1 MPDISNSTEEDN
13 LNKTD
18 NNPKPKQYPEGENT
32 APFFTD
38 NLSPVILHVN
48 QTIDMIEL
56 PKTKDLENDEINMK
70 INRLP
75 SFMKFDDE
83 NGKNIIRINKKKMS
97 AGIYNFQIL
106 LKDERDKQ
114 NSYMIIVKVMK
125 LSSTTF

>member
-1 MPDISNSTEEDN
+1 
-13 LNKTD
+13 
-18 NNPKPKQYPEGENT
+18 
-32 APFFTD
+32 
-38 NLSPVILHVN
+38 
-48 QTIDMIEL
+48 MIEL
-56 PKTKDLENDEINMK
+56 PQTKDLENDEINMK

-83 NGKNIIRINKKKMS
+83 NGINIFRINKKKMS

>member
-1 MPDISNSTEEDN
+1 
-13 LNKTD
+13 
-18 NNPKPKQYPEGENT
+18 
-32 APFFTD
+32 
-38 NLSPVILHVN
+38 
-48 QTIDMIEL
+48 MIEL

-83 NGKNIIRINKKKMS
+83 NGNNIIRINKKKMS

-125 LSSTTF
+125 LSSTKF